1 MLVCRACVHQ
11 CLESLK
17 GAMLNL
23 EFVEKEGKR
32 GQEGRGEEEQSREAQ
47 IDQRKRGLNDTS
59 ENIESTLKE
68 AMAHQSNATAGM
80 TDAGASIE
88 TLSLSL
94 SESRDGAFEPYDSM
108 NASTLVKQN
117 KND

>member
-1 MLVCRACVHQ
+1 MHQ

-23 EFVEKEGKR
+23 ECVEKEGKR
-32 GQEGRGEEEQSREAQ
+32 GQERRGEEEQWREAQ
-47 IDQRKRGLNDTS
+47 IDQRKRGVTDTL
-59 ENIESTLKE
+59 EDIESTLKE
-68 AMAHQSNATAGM
+68 AMAHQSNAAGM

-117 KND
+117 END